1 MPASSSDIAYQ
12 FGAAFLGVIVG
23 AILFGI
29 SILQTFLYYKT
40 YREDKIYYK
49 VTVAILCFLDGLHL
63 SFSVHM
69 IFNYLVKSAGAPDPA
84 DTVVWSLKALGVV
97 NVIIIWMVQCLYSL
111 RVWQLSSKTSQ
122 IQSHN
127 RTTRLT
133 LAIVSLVAVAALAVG
148 CAFIAEVTRLSDLT
162 VHHWWLYTGNATSA
176 ALDTILASMMVGLLY
191 RLRCPRERLETPRRV
206 RFIDKVRFHRPP
218 TTDNYRTTSLCSV
231 TAIVMVI
238 LYAVKSDNLVYLAF
252 VFVIPK
258 LYVNS
263 FIALLNARNHLRRSF
278 EQSPVTIDLPNLHT
292 GGRQSS
298 VPKGTINIDRLE
310 IGVSKPGGNLVTQH
324 IDMRERFD
332 EPLLIEDGSPLS
344 ADSHS
349 P

>member
-191 RLRCPRERLETPRRV
+191 RLRCPRERLETPRR
-206 RFIDKVRFHRPP
+206 
-218 TTDNYRTTSLCSV
+218 SLSLLSALIQYCVGSGLLTSV

-292 GGRQSS
+292 GGRQPS